1 MAQYQQPQQP
11 YYQPPRPAE
20 TSVWAVLSLIS
31 GILGWLGLFGLG
43 GLIAV
48 ITGHIGSSQIKN
60 DPGRFTGQGMAKAGL
75 ILGYIN
81 IAFSLIGL
89 CLLIVLPLMGISV
102 SLCSIPFLEN
112 Y

>member
-1 MAQYQQPQQP
+1 MAQYQPQQYP
-11 YYQPPRPAE
+11 QAPRPAE

-43 GLIAV
+43 GLVAV

-60 DPGRFTGQGMAKAGL
+60 DPGRYTGLGMAKAGL
-75 ILGYIN
+75 IMGYLN
-81 IAFSLIGL
+81 IALTLIAL
-89 CLLIVLPLMGISV
+89 CLLIVLPLLGISV
-102 SLCSIPFLEN
+102 SICTIPFLEN